1 MKLIL
6 LLWQREAISIIR
18 NIFQMILLIS
28 IVLLGIYAIY
38 YGNSI
43 ITKQQETIENVQ
55 SIQKNEFEN
64 YKKSFTNEHKSV
76 KEKQLF
82 NIASDPA
89 YAWYRHEYHA
99 VLNPH
104 NLAHMSLG
112 QRDIEPYYRK
122 LTAASLYYQLF
133 ENELANPLKLYIGNF
148 DLSFV
153 LIYLFPLLI
162 IVFTY
167 GLYAEEKENG
177 MLPLLKLQTVG
188 LRKILLIRIS
198 FYYVLI
204 AGIAFLLSSIGFLIA
219 TNVKILTIALW
230 ITAILCYF
238 SFWFT
243 LMFFLVSLKKN
254 SSLTA
259 ISAAGLW
266 LLFLIV
272 LPAVINVYA
281 NIAYPIDNMS
291 LADITRR
298 KSLENEEDINEAKS
312 VIREYLHYR
321 DDLKGAKAL
330 IDTNTMSKAYAAFTA
345 LNDNHHKKKVVDYFN
360 QIQLRQKWISLFQW
374 ANPAVNTQ
382 NILNKITETDAAIF
396 QDFHLSITNFHKE
409 ITHFYFDR
417 LFLNKQITNNDYK
430 NLPKFNLNTN
440 NSSKIKNIRSS
451 LIEIISISFF
461 LFGLSFIFFNKTILT
476 KALKK

>member
-6 LLWQREAISIIR
+6 LLWQREGISIIR
-18 NIFQMILLIS
+18 NIFQMILLTS

-55 SIQKNEFEN
+55 SIEKNEFEN
-64 YKKSFTNEHKSV
+64 YKKSFTNEHTSV

-104 NLAHMSLG
+104 SLAHMSLG

-177 MLPLLKLQTVG
+177 MLPL
-188 LRKILLIRIS
+188 
-198 FYYVLI
+198 Y
-204 AGIAFLLSSIGFLIA
+204 
-219 TNVKILTIALW
+219 
-230 ITAILCYF
+230 
-238 SFWFT
+238 
-243 LMFFLVSLKKN
+243 
-254 SSLTA
+254 
-259 ISAAGLW
+259 
-266 LLFLIV
+266 
-272 LPAVINVYA
+272 
-281 NIAYPIDNMS
+281 
-291 LADITRR
+291 
-298 KSLENEEDINEAKS
+298 
-312 VIREYLHYR
+312 
-321 DDLKGAKAL
+321 
-330 IDTNTMSKAYAAFTA
+330 
-345 LNDNHHKKKVVDYFN
+345 
-360 QIQLRQKWISLFQW
+360 
-374 ANPAVNTQ
+374 
-382 NILNKITETDAAIF
+382 
-396 QDFHLSITNFHKE
+396 
-409 ITHFYFDR
+409 
-417 LFLNKQITNNDYK
+417 
-430 NLPKFNLNTN
+430 
-440 NSSKIKNIRSS
+440 
-451 LIEIISISFF
+451 
-461 LFGLSFIFFNKTILT
+461 
-476 KALKK
+476 

>member
-6 LLWQREAISIIR
+6 LLWQREGISIIR

-28 IVLLGIYAIY
+28 IVFLGIYAIY
-38 YGNSI
+38 YGYST
-43 ITKQQETIENVQ
+43 ITKQQKTIGNVQTIE
-55 SIQKNEFEN
+55 KNEFKN
-64 YKKSFTNEHKSV
+64 YINSFSNKRTSV

-104 NLAHMSLG
+104 SLAHMSLG

-177 MLPLLKLQTVG
+177 MLPLLRLQTVG

-198 FYYVLI
+198 FYYLLI
-204 AGIAFLLSSIGFLIA
+204 VGLGILLSSIGFFIA
-219 TNVKILTIALW
+219 PKTEILTIFLW
-230 ITAILCYF
+230 IATILCYF
-238 SFWFT
+238 SFWFA

-272 LPAVINVYA
+272 LPAILNVYA
-281 NIAYPIDNMS
+281 NIAYLIDNMS

-298 KSLENEEDINEAKS
+298 KSLENEEDLDEAKA
-312 VIREYLHYR
+312 VIEEYLHHR

-330 IDTNTMSKAYAAFTA
+330 IDVNTMSKAYAAFTA
-345 LNDNHHKKKVVDYFN
+345 LNDNHHKKEVVDYFN
-360 QIQLRQKWISLFQW
+360 QIELRQKWISLFQW

-382 NILNKITETDAAIF
+382 SILNEITETDAVIF
-396 QDFHLSITNFHKE
+396 QAFHQSITNFHKE
-409 ITHFYFDR
+409 ITHFYFDK
-417 LFLNKQITNNDYK
+417 LFLNK
-430 NLPKFNLNTN
+430 
-440 NSSKIKNIRSS
+440 KIKTMKIFLN
-451 LIEIISISFF
+451 SI
-461 LFGLSFIFFNKTILT
+461 
-476 KALKK
+476 